1 MRLRP
6 TCTTVTQTYLSAMS
20 QDRVQVLRTFLVR
33 LKRQSLILCSRLPL
47 SLNSRLVWLRRSR
60 AVDCL

>member
-1 MRLRP
+1 MKLRP
-6 TCTTVTQTYLSAMS
+6 ICTTVTRTCLSAMS
-20 QDRVQVLRTFLVR
+20 QDRVQSLRTFLLR
-33 LKRQSLILCSRLPL
+33 LKRQSLILYSRLPL